1 MRNGGQQQS
10 GGVGILA
17 TMRRRRGSILVLVL
31 GTIALM
37 TVLAVFYAA
46 IGKSDRRAG
55 RAFVTRA
62 ATDDVPRQV
71 ADYIASILAE
81 DVFSVYPSPERVGDA
96 GNPQWSFRRETWDY
110 PSIDPNVRSAP
121 PAGQRDLLRF
131 RPSGSVPVL
140 PTAPPTAQSV
150 TPVGADPFLASP
162 EPVDLLGE
170 DRSFPGL
177 PNAARESEWIRRLDW
192 PAMSNIAPDGR
203 AVNLFKLRED
213 FDAPPTTQDNGIS
226 SGLLQPQANAQTMG
240 TTRPLTGDAAD
251 TNRPFDWFTNQVNT
265 ARRVDSLDPAWDDPN
280 FLLYQYADASG
291 DGVIDSRWTHLVD
304 ATEPTAPS
312 NLITGDPSFR
322 WFVAARIVD
331 LSGRVNV
338 NTAGDFV
345 MAPEVGGSLNA
356 FAGVTPS
363 DVDLLRLLRMEDAY
377 EDTRQPGSA
386 PGSEGLGY
394 RGLPQPQQQGLP
406 GDYSGYT
413 ESPSSPGNDVRG
425 RVGTAAYNLLALS
438 RFVGNKPPVD
448 VIGQGDDLS
457 AFFNSD
463 YFGPLLSDAR
473 VKDASDIWFVAPQ
486 TGEWTQTPLGRV
498 MAYADYGRLV
508 GAGRISSGNP
518 AWSMPAL
525 FGISD
530 LSGLLTY
537 EGLNDS
543 STQTTLE
550 SMFDGRSLES
560 DSFGPLRSMRTTRL
574 DRSGEQRDAQLLFAS
589 NVRRWITTMSGHRPL
604 RSTVLELSQPGEPTQ
619 RDLAL
624 RPERDAK
631 VRMPST
637 VSSMNAARSMFQI
650 YADALMPYASAVGGS
665 WNPGA
670 SQQHTLHY
678 GYRGPELALRTAAH
692 MATNLWGGGTL
703 GGPPFVTLLLDGT
716 FQGELNN
723 AIGNP
728 LPNRDF
734 PWAAWTASS
743 PGQTLNAVLNLFDAG
758 EERLAQGAN
767 QDITARAV
775 NIYGISPQPFITE
788 VATYYVYADAERDW
802 NDDQDYLRRQDWQG
816 IEPPPPLEQYE
827 ITINSN
833 WGSGNRDAVF
843 SFIAIQL
850 HNPFDSSINITQ
862 ERITPG
868 GAPYYFEIAGR
879 FFDLDG
885 FRMLDSGGG
894 DPTMPELSRSA
905 DIKGSEPITIPAGQ
919 SRTFVILNETLSEIQ
934 GRMQSV
940 EDDSPIP
947 TGVGVIGRFLRQNL
961 ASGTSGGRMNLVICE
976 PIQGDPAQPMVNFP
990 GDPGNPQPSAYQ
1002 QSATFAG
1009 FFDLLAGVD
1018 GAPMDEVRLW
1028 RAKVAEVRDGDGEV
1042 IDHSDVPGTT
1052 GVNLRAN
1059 DYLADRFRLPESDR
1073 LDAPKLNITD
1083 NGTTT
1088 VPTTIQGGRI
1098 REAWGIFD
1106 RQQTTSFQ
1114 GVPNYNR
1121 GATIMSFDVWRR
1133 PSDPNS
1139 PVGAWPAYCF
1149 EDPDGALNIRA
1160 ERPSGVASIRTGNL
1174 AASDFPSP
1182 PVRSST
1188 RATTFLTFG
1197 DPGSADHQ
1205 SFLGT
1210 VLHDGE
1216 SIPVAGVEQID
1227 NRFLRA
1233 SYFRTDASEKNVTG
1247 EVIGSTPDGR
1257 SASDVRI
1264 EFSAGRLGN
1273 LRRPADMLL
1282 PLAVGASYTPDFSAA
1297 TLNNENFNDGDRW
1310 VTLSEALALSAGYAD
1325 GLRTGHPA
1333 EELYQDAGGV
1343 RPQPAS
1349 TDQLVAGFA
1358 RPPVF
1363 LDRGQL
1369 VLDDFVPFVS
1379 SAPRTKVADV
1389 FGPTRAN
1396 GDVVFGLGVP
1406 MALMIPEMV
1415 SAVPGYTGAGE
1426 VIPGTINVNTASRAV
1441 LRTIPMLSPSRD
1453 RYVGSLPQQNSW
1465 WWTQIHDSRTDIA
1478 STLAAYRD
1486 KTRLL
1491 PRLDAGVSGNLDD
1504 YFVDFTDINE
1514 EGFGRLATAQIPG
1527 LREARGVRTPGELGA
1542 LRLRNRENPGQ
1553 PYTPGDQVQSRNS
1566 IDRLAAGNQPITRY
1580 GVGSLPQIDG
1590 ISALAGGYQ
1599 SELLLANA
1607 AMNPTSVRS
1616 DYFAVWFLLHGY
1628 RRSDVENLS
1637 ETDPLTPSV
1646 ARRFVMVVDRS
1657 NVVRPGDKPRIVF
1670 LREVPIPN

>member
-1 MRNGGQQQS
+1 MRSGEQQQS

-81 DVFSVYPSPERVGDA
+81 DVFSVYPSPERLGD
-96 GNPQWSFRRETWDY
+96 GGTPEWGFRRETWDY

-170 DRSFPGL
+170 ERSFPGL

-226 SGLLQPQANAQTMG
+226 SGLLQPQANAQTLG
-240 TTRPLTGDAAD
+240 STRPLTGDAAD

-265 ARRVDSLDPAWDDPN
+265 ARRVDSLTPAWDDPN

-304 ATEPTAPS
+304 ATDPSAPS

-345 MAPEVGGSLNA
+345 MAPEVGGSLSA
-356 FAGVTPS
+356 FAGITPS

-413 ESPSSPGNDVRG
+413 ESPSAPGNDVRG
-425 RVGTAAYNLLALS
+425 RVGAAAYNLVAIS
-438 RFVGNKPPVD
+438 RFTGDKPPVD

-473 VKDASDIWFVAPQ
+473 VKDASDVWFVSPQ
-486 TGEWTQTPLGRV
+486 GGEWTQTPLGRFRSYV
-498 MAYADYGRLV
+498 DYGRLV
-508 GAGRISSGNP
+508 GSGRISEGTP
-518 AWSMPAL
+518 AWSMPIL
-525 FGISD
+525 FGLSD

-543 STQTTLE
+543 SAQTTLE
-550 SMFDGRSLES
+550 SLFDGRSLAS
-560 DSFGPLRSMRTTRL
+560 DSFGPLRSLRTTRL
-574 DRSGEQRDAQLLFAS
+574 ERSGEQRDAQLLFAA
-589 NVRRWITTMSGHRPL
+589 NVRRWVTTMSGHRPL
-604 RSTVLELSQPGEPTQ
+604 RSTVLELSPQGELTQ
-619 RDLAL
+619 RELSL

-631 VRMPST
+631 VRMPSS
-637 VSSMNAARSMFQI
+637 VASMNAARAMFQI
-650 YADALMPYASAVGGS
+650 YADALMPYASAVAGS
-665 WNPGA
+665 WNPGQ

-678 GYRGPELALRTAAH
+678 GFRGPELALRTAAH

-703 GGPPFVTLLLDGT
+703 GGPAAVTLLLDGT
-716 FQGELNN
+716 FQSEL
-723 AIGNP
+723 AGVVGSP
-728 LPNRDF
+728 LPNRSF

-743 PGQTLNAVLNLFDAG
+743 PGDGLNAVLNLFDAG

-775 NIYGISPQPFITE
+775 NVYGVSPQPFITE
-788 VATYYVYADAERDW
+788 VATYYVYTDSPRPWSEDADF
-802 NDDQDYLRRQDWQG
+802 LRREDWQG
-816 IEPPPPLEQYE
+816 IQPPPPLEQYE
-827 ITINSN
+827 VTIDSG
-833 WGSGNRDAVF
+833 WRSGNPDAVF

-850 HNPFDSSINITQ
+850 HNPFDTSINITQ

-868 GAPYYFEIAGR
+868 GSAYYFEIAGR

-885 FRMLDSGGG
+885 FRMIDSGGG
-894 DPTMPELSRSA
+894 DPILPDLSRSA
-905 DIKGSEPITIPAGQ
+905 DIKSSEPITIPAGQ
-919 SRTFVILNETLSEIQ
+919 SRTFVILNGTLESIQ
-934 GRMQSV
+934 GRMRTQ
-940 EDDSPIP
+940 DDSIP
-947 TGVGVIGRFLRQNL
+947 AGVGVIGRFLRQNL
-961 ASGTSGGRMNLVICE
+961 AAGTSGGRMNLVICE
-976 PIQGDPAQPMVNFP
+976 PIQGDPAQPMLTFP
-990 GDPGNPQPSAYQ
+990 GDPGNPQPSTYQ
-1002 QSATFAG
+1002 QSSTFTG
-1009 FFDLLAGVD
+1009 FFDLFAGVA
-1018 GAPMDEVRLW
+1018 GAPLDEVRLW
-1028 RAKVAEVRDGDGEV
+1028 RARVAEERDEDGEV
-1042 IDHSDVPGTT
+1042 VAHTDVPGAV

-1059 DYLADRFRLPESDR
+1059 DYLADRFTLPGTVRLNSPAVN
-1073 LDAPKLNITD
+1073 LTD
-1083 NGTTT
+1083 NGSTTRPAGA
-1088 VPTTIQGGRI
+1088 VGERV
-1098 REAWGIFD
+1098 REAWGVFD
-1106 RQQTTSFQ
+1106 RQQSTSFQ

-1121 GATIMSFDVWRR
+1121 GLTFMNYGVWRR
-1133 PSDPNS
+1133 PSDPNV
-1139 PVGAWPAYCF
+1139 PAGAWPAYCF
-1149 EDPDGALNIRA
+1149 EDPDGSLNVQD
-1160 ERPSGVASIRTGNL
+1160 PHGSVL
-1174 AASDFPSP
+1174 AISNGGLSASDFPNP
-1182 PVRSST
+1182 TQRSST
-1188 RATTFLTFG
+1188 RQTTFLTFG
-1197 DPGSADHQ
+1197 NGAEADAQ

-1210 VLHDGE
+1210 VLFDGE
-1216 SIPVAGVEQID
+1216 SVPVPGVEQIN

-1233 SYFRTDASEKNVTG
+1233 SQFRTDASDKTTNP
-1247 EVIGSTPDGR
+1247 IGSTPPPDNR
-1257 SASDVRI
+1257 PASEVRI
-1264 EFSAGRLGN
+1264 EFSAGRLGD
-1273 LRRPADMLL
+1273 LRRPADLLL

-1297 TLNNENFNDGDRW
+1297 TLNNPSFNDGDRW

-1325 GLRTGHPA
+1325 GLRTDHPA
-1333 EELYQDAGGV
+1333 ADLYRDAGRA

-1379 SAPRTKVADV
+1379 SAPRDKGEPV

-1406 MALMIPEMV
+1406 MALMIPESV

-1453 RYVGSLPQQNSW
+1453 RYIGSLPQQNAW
-1465 WWTQIHDSRTDIA
+1465 WWTQVHDSRTDIA
-1478 STLAAYRD
+1478 TTLAAYRD

-1491 PRLDAGVSGNLDD
+1491 PRLDAGVAGNLDD
-1504 YFVDFTDINE
+1504 YFVDFSEYNE
-1514 EGFGRLATAQIPG
+1514 DGFGRLATAQIPG
-1527 LREARGVRTPGELGA
+1527 LREARGLRTPGELGA
-1542 LRLRNRENPGQ
+1542 LRLRNRANPAQ

-1566 IDRLAAGNQPITRY
+1566 IDRLAAANQPVTLH

-1590 ISALAGGYQ
+1590 VSAMAGGFQ
-1599 SELLLANA
+1599 SQLLLANA
-1607 AMNPTSVRS
+1607 AMNPTGVRS

-1637 ETDPLTPSV
+1637 DTDPLTPSV

-1657 NVVRPGDKPRIVF
+1657 NVVRPGDKPRIVL